1 MGTMTTTSAATNGAA
16 TADRAVA
23 RAATAATATNGAVA
37 NGAVANGAVAAATA
51 TNGAATADRAVAGAA
66 TADRA
71 TAGSHS
77 RRAELAAFL
86 RSRRERIT
94 PVEAGLPPGL
104 RRRTP
109 GLRREE
115 VAQLAGV
122 GVTWYTWLEQG
133 RPINASV
140 QVLAAVARTL
150 RLDQAEQ
157 EHLYRLADVP
167 DAAGA
172 PSGPGASCEQVT
184 PEVQGIL
191 DSLVPLPASVVNER
205 FDLLAW
211 NAAYAAV
218 WPGMIGAAPA
228 ERNTLWQCF
237 MHSECCHPYVNRDE
251 QLSTLVAQL
260 RGAYGRHVGEP
271 AWTGFVRR
279 LQALSPHFARLWAEH
294 DVASS
299 ASYLKIFRHPAYE
312 RMVMKTTSL
321 AVLAT
326 PGTRVV
332 VYTPADETCRVA
344 IDRLLAGEG
353 TDVHYPCW
361 PAHQQARAG
370 LTGHPA
376 PPPCDPAAQAVGH
389 SA

>member
-1 MGTMTTTSAATNGAA
+1 MGIMT
-16 TADRAVA
+16 
-23 RAATAATATNGAVA
+23 
-37 NGAVANGAVAAATA
+37 
-51 TNGAATADRAVAGAA
+51 
-66 TADRA
+66 
-71 TAGSHS
+71 TAGSRS

-86 RSRRERIT
+86 RSRRERVT
-94 PVEAGLPPGL
+94 PEQAGLPPGL

-167 DAAGA
+167 DAAAAAG
-172 PSGPGASCEQVT
+172 GPGATCEQVT
-184 PEVQGIL
+184 PDVQGIL
-191 DSLVPLPASVVNER
+191 DGLVPLLACVLNER

-211 NAAYAAV
+211 NAAYAAL
-218 WPGMIGAAPA
+218 WPGMVGAAPG

-237 MHSECCHPYVNRDE
+237 THPQCCHPYVNRDE
-251 QLSTLVAQL
+251 HLSTMVAQF

-279 LQALSPHFARLWAEH
+279 LQAMSPYFARLWAEH
-294 DVASS
+294 EVANP
-299 ASYLKIFRHPAYE
+299 ATYLKVFRHPAYE
-312 RMVMKTTSL
+312 HLVMNTTSL
-321 AVLAT
+321 AVLAV
-326 PGTRVV
+326 PGIRVV

-344 IDRLLAGEG
+344 IDRLLAGDG
-353 TDVHYPCW
+353 VDAHYPCW
-361 PAHQQARAG
+361 PAHQRSRELA
-370 LTGHPA
+370 A
-376 PPPCDPAAQAVGH
+376 PN
-389 SA
+389 

>member
-1 MGTMTTTSAATNGAA
+1 MGTATTAGPATGTTTGP
-16 TADRAVA
+16 
-23 RAATAATATNGAVA
+23 ATAANARTTA
-37 NGAVANGAVAAATA
+37 
-51 TNGAATADRAVAGAA
+51 R
-66 TADRA
+66 
-71 TAGSHS
+71 TAGQS
-77 RRAELAAFL
+77 RRAELSAFL
-86 RSRRERIT
+86 RSRRERVT
-94 PVEAGLPPGL
+94 PEQAGLPPGL

-150 RLDQAEQ
+150 RLDRAEQ

-172 PSGPGASCEQVT
+172 TSGPGATCEQVV

-191 DSLVPLPASVVNER
+191 DSLVPLPASVLNER

-211 NAAYAAV
+211 NVAYAAI
-218 WPGMIGAAPA
+218 WPGVVGAAPG

-237 MHSECCHPYVNRDE
+237 TYPECCHPYVNRED

-279 LQALSPHFARLWAEH
+279 LQAMSPHFARLWAEQH
-294 DVASS
+294 VANPS
-299 ASYLKIFRHPAYE
+299 SYLKIFRHPAHE

-321 AVLAT
+321 GVLAT
-326 PGTRVV
+326 PCTRVV
-332 VYTPADETCRVA
+332 VYTPADEACRIA
-344 IDRLLAGEG
+344 IDRLLAGDG
-353 TDVHYPCW
+353 TDAHYPCW
-361 PAHQQARAG
+361 PAHQRSR
-370 LTGHPA
+370 
-376 PPPCDPAAQAVGH
+376 
-389 SA
+389 SASM